1 MTERRRLR
9 TTPCIF
15 GNTDLRTALTN
26 FSRGGVVGLVLVG
39 LSGLLSEREEEVMRL
54 GGKIS
59 LNVDFCLWCDLLD
72 VGIDGDS
79 DFGVMSQVGL

>member
-15 GNTDLRTALTN
+15 GNTDLRTALTI
-26 FSRGGVVGLVLVG
+26 FSRGGVVVLVG
-39 LSGLLSEREEEVMRL
+39 LSGLLSESEEEVMRL

-59 LNVDFCLWCDLLD
+59 LNVDFCLWCDLPD
-72 VGIDGDS
+72 VGIDDDS